1 MTRPKSGS
9 PVVERHRMDGYNGA
23 EIGPGITD
31 QIIPDPKNQE
41 MDILLTACKGLEDL
55 FFDRNGLG

>member
-1 MTRPKSGS
+1 
-9 PVVERHRMDGYNGA
+9 MDGYNGA

-31 QIIPDPKNQE
+31 QIIPDPTNQE
-41 MDILLTACKGLEDL
+41 IVILLTAGKGLEDL